1 MGTKSTCTSSYRK
14 SPLRVRTHFRSSP
27 RGVNESIIAAKTE
40 TLTTGERRITFN
52 SWRGFLHEV
61 PYRLTRAIRDR
72 LILSVIA
79 MTSKRILIADDS
91 NTARGVLAKFFA
103 QRDFDVCEAVDGE
116 DTIEKARK
124 FKPDLILLDVAM
136 PHTNG
141 IVAASVLKEM
151 LPNVRIVL
159 FTMYTEAIA
168 RAFPDEGLAVDA
180 VISKGDGMGKLEEC
194 IQGLLRS

>member
-1 MGTKSTCTSSYRK
+1 MNSPSPASLGWHLAGRDLSGNHCIRCVLLYFMGTKSTCR
-14 SPLRVRTHFRSSP
+14 
-27 RGVNESIIAAKTE
+27 IAFNFVAWLSTE
-40 TLTTGERRITFN
+40 A
-52 SWRGFLHEV
+52 

-72 LILSVIA
+72 VILSVIT

-91 NTARGVLAKFFA
+91 NIARGALAKFFA

-116 DTIEKARK
+116 DTIEKARQP
-124 FKPDLILLDVAM
+124 KPDLILLDVAM

-141 IVAASVLKEM
+141 IAAASVLKDM

-168 RAFPDEGLAVDA
+168 RAFPHGELAADA

-194 IQGLLRS
+194 VQSLLRS

>member
-1 MGTKSTCTSSYRK
+1 M
-14 SPLRVRTHFRSSP
+14 
-27 RGVNESIIAAKTE
+27 
-40 TLTTGERRITFN
+40 
-52 SWRGFLHEV
+52 
-61 PYRLTRAIRDR
+61 
-72 LILSVIA
+72 

-91 NTARGVLAKFFA
+91 NTARGGLAKFFA

-124 FKPDLILLDVAM
+124 LKPDLILLDVAM

-141 IVAASVLKEM
+141 IAAASVLKEM

-168 RAFPDEGLAVDA
+168 RAFPPGELAADA
-180 VISKGDGMGKLEEC
+180 VISKGDGMGKLEQC
-194 IQGLLRS
+194 VQSLLRS